1 MRSFFI
7 GIILLNFGIITSMS
21 SYQDQKKLH
30 QSMNGLM
37 HIEDPELEFLTQSIE
52 RKKEHVALLELEI
65 STMKTL
71 QDEIE
76 AIYLREIHPLEVKL
90 KELRHQL
97 RYGKSK
103 QDDMDARQKEKEA
116 EQEEKEKAKRKEN
129 KQKKKSDTPFDE
141 KKAKVLFRSLAKKFH
156 PDTIHDETLKIQYES
171 TMAIIN
177 TAYQNHD
184 MDTLE
189 KMMQEN
195 LPPEERKYGSKEEEL
210 TFLRSELAVLKK
222 KVKRLEVRLVEIDQ
236 LPIMRFRIQ
245 MNLAKK
251 EGRDLINEL
260 KQQLLYDIEEVEY
273 LL

>member
-1 MRSFFI
+1 MAP
-7 GIILLNFGIITSMS
+7 MS
-21 SYQDQKKLH
+21 SYQEQKKFH

-37 HIEDPELEFLTQSIE
+37 HIDDPELEFLTQSIE

-65 STMKTL
+65 CTMKTL
-71 QDEIE
+71 QNEIE
-76 AIYLREIHPLEVKL
+76 SLYLREIHPLEIKL
-90 KELRHQL
+90 KELRYQL
-97 RYGKSK
+97 KNGKPK
-103 QDDMDARQKEKEA
+103 QDDLEKEKKEKEKF
-116 EQEEKEKAKRKEN
+116 EQSKKEKEKKKKEN
-129 KQKKKSDTPFDE
+129 AGLPFDE

-156 PDTIHDETLKIQYES
+156 PDTIHDEKLKVQYES
-171 TMAIIN
+171 TMALIN

-195 LPPEERKYGSKEEEL
+195 LPPEERKYSSKEEEL

-222 KVKRLEVRLVEIDQ
+222 KVKRLEQQLVEIDQ

-251 EGRDLINEL
+251 EGRNLINEL
-260 KQQLLYDIEEVEY
+260 KQQLIYDIEEIEY

>member
-1 MRSFFI
+1 MAA
-7 GIILLNFGIITSMS
+7 MS
-21 SYQDQKKLH
+21 TYQEQKKLH

-37 HIEDPELEFLTQSIE
+37 HIDDPELEFLTQSIE

-65 STMKTL
+65 STMKKL
-71 QDEIE
+71 QNEIE
-76 AIYLREIHPLEVKL
+76 VIYLREIHPLEVKL

-97 RYGKSK
+97 KTGSSS
-103 QDDMDARQKEKEA
+103 ASEKKNH
-116 EQEEKEKAKRKEN
+116 QEEENQKNDSSKEYSE
-129 KQKKKSDTPFDE
+129 KKKKKYSDTPFDE

-156 PDTIHDETLKIQYES
+156 PDTIHDETLKVQYES

-195 LPPEERKYGSKEEEL
+195 LPPEERKYSSKEEEL
-210 TFLRSELAVLKK
+210 TFLRSELTVLKK
-222 KVKRLEVRLVEIDQ
+222 KVKRLEKQLVDIDQ

-251 EGRDLINEL
+251 EGRDLVNEL
-260 KQQLLYDIEEVEY
+260 KQQLLYDIEEIEY